1 LVALM
6 PMTTK
11 APETRFATMRERIE
25 TTLAN
30 LLPAATE
37 DPRELHEAMRYS
49 VLAGGKRIR
58 PVLAISSYYASGG
71 ADDTIYR
78 YACAL
83 ELLHTYSLIHDDLPC
98 MDDDDF
104 RRGKPTL
111 HRKFSEYIA
120 VLAGDALHAL
130 AFEILAS
137 SGSTDVIREVSQAIG
152 TQGMIGGQVRDVEAE
167 GRDVDL
173 QSVEAIHLRKT
184 AALIRASVKIGAM
197 LAGAPTDVVL
207 KLAQFGERLG
217 LAFQIIDDVLDV
229 EGDFADLGKATGA
242 DSRLSKATYPKVLGV
257 ERSREEAIKLIAE
270 AKSILAE
277 FPQPDIFYELA
288 DYVVARKN

>member
-1 LVALM
+1 M
-6 PMTTK
+6 SMMTK
-11 APETRFATMRERIE
+11 DSSAAATRFAAMRERIE
-25 TTLAN
+25 TQLSE
-30 LLPAATE
+30 LLPSASP
-37 DPRELHEAMRYS
+37 DPGRLHEAMRYS

-58 PVLAISSYYASGG
+58 PVLAVSSYYATGG
-71 ADDTIYR
+71 IDDSIYR
-78 YACAL
+78 YSCAL

-111 HRKFSEYIA
+111 HRKYSEYIA

-130 AFEILAS
+130 AFEILAC
-137 SGSTDVIREVSQAIG
+137 SGNTDVIREVSQAIG

-173 QSVEAIHLRKT
+173 EAVEAIHQRKT
-184 AALIRASVKIGAM
+184 AALIRASIKVGAM
-197 LAGAPTDVVL
+197 LAEASPEVVE
-207 KLAQFGERLG
+207 KLERFGERLG

-229 EGDFADLGKATGA
+229 EGDFADLGKVTGA
-242 DSRLSKATYPKVLGV
+242 DSRLSKATYPKVMGV
-257 ERSREEAIKLIAE
+257 EKSRETANKLISE

-277 FPQPDIFYELA
+277 FRQRDIFYELA
-288 DYVVARKN
+288 DYVVARKS